1 MKGKMEKLK
10 EGEKTAGISTITI
23 LLLSLIEYLVGFLSG
38 SIVLITDALHNAAD
52 SIVSFASWF
61 GLKISQKKP
70 SEKFPYGYYKAES
83 LVTFFISG
91 FILYAAF
98 ELILEGYS
106 KLFTISKLTMP
117 FEALIISLISLVTSF
132 FLARYM
138 SRVGYKINSQSLI
151 ANSQERMSHVF
162 SSAIIFVTILLT
174 FYKVPY
180 IEGIVTI
187 LFSIMIFKIGIFTVR
202 DSIFALMDV
211 APKEIEKHIE
221 KILNSISGVEGFEG
235 LKLRKSGP
243 FVFGEVKIKIRK
255 HVDVKRAHEIA
266 DNIENKIKEE
276 IGQIDSFTIHIEPYE
291 TEEQKI
297 AIPIMQDKGL
307 NSELMEKFGKANYF
321 MFLTLDK
328 KEGNVKSTYVKE
340 NPYKSKAVKAGLFTA
355 NFIAK
360 EKVDVLITKEI
371 GEISFHTL
379 RDNLID
385 IYKAKGRKV
394 KDIINEFMKNKL
406 ERLDK
411 PTREETEILE
421 EKPERVAYR
430 GWGRRGW
437 WWRGRGPWWRR

>member
-1 MKGKMEKLK
+1 MKGKIEKLK
-10 EGEKTAGISTITI
+10 EGEKTAGISTIAI
-23 LLLSLIEYLVGFLSG
+23 LLLSLAEYLVGFLSG

-151 ANSQERMSHVF
+151 ANSQERMTHVF
-162 SSAIIFVTILLT
+162 SSAIVFITILLT
-174 FYKVPY
+174 FYRVPY
-180 IEGIVTI
+180 VEGIVTI
-187 LFSIMIFKIGIFTVR
+187 LFSLMIFKIGIFTAR

-211 APKEIEKHIE
+211 APKEIERDVK
-221 KILNSISGVEGFEG
+221 KILNSISGVEDFEE

-266 DNIENKIKEE
+266 DNIENKIKEK

-307 NSELMEKFGKANYF
+307 DSELMEKFGKANYF
-321 MFLTLDK
+321 MFLILDK

-340 NPYKSKAVKAGLFTA
+340 NPHKSKAVKAGLFA
-355 NFIAK
+355 AKFLAK

-411 PTREETEILE
+411 PTREEKEIE
-421 EKPERVAYR
+421 EKPERVVYR